1 MASRNYGN
9 TYNTEYNRDLLEDLH
24 ANDMYRDTNGQPTY
38 MEPQRL
44 FRGARDYTDRFSRRV
59 GGARCGDIGRYG
71 GNFVNDRG
79 EVVNE
84 ILNHPHIYRGATDAG
99 QPLRRPPGM
108 ISPHHKMAFQKILPG
123 SMAYLPQYNAEELYD
138 VNQEDYQVDVFE
150 EIMDGNN
157 GSGYHG
163 GNVGE
168 IYRDEGGN
176 FVAPTQSMMGAGK
189 MRDSYRQFAESDLG
203 QSVIPIAKMGAKS
216 GLKKLAST
224 LIHNPIYRS
233 AANKMIEDQIG
244 SGLNLNKMSAIN
256 VSRMLDQFG
265 ENTGINASIKNY
277 KEKVY
282 GRGGAGPPPG
292 RGGVK
297 KYSLDKFLT
306 NISNPEKVREAADK
320 SGITARLATSPELAN
335 IGNYLKKLTGG
346 GEGSGLSNMF
356 GLSDPKKMR
365 AALQSPKGQALMNI
379 AKEINTLRGGGD
391 VKETIADELIAMLKP
406 HINKLGTALLPE
418 GKKLY
423 TKAKKE
429 IDKILGSGWGA
440 VEGYNPDNTPMSD
453 EQREAH
459 YQRTGLDIR
468 RKQPNKLPKM
478 PTRAEF
484 YGKTTDP
491 MASSIRPAVP
501 RLPARKLLGDR
512 VPALGSGLDLTP
524 KRRGRPKKVPLPPS
538 VQVVMDGEPSKTIQV
553 VGGGK
558 RGRGRP
564 RKDGGM
570 FRNQSDRSAYAR
582 GINLAARLFG
592 QPPIEPSTRP
602 VDPTD
607 IFETDPASP
616 AYQRETLLYEEGR
629 KEHNELE
636 KEKLRKMMEGLNR
649 RTQAYKDLMKR
660 LEALEKDDSWKND
673 PMYNLEPTYG
683 SGKPRKRGR
692 PRKGGNVEMTIENM
706 VQKVAPTKSADKR
719 KARGVLIKK
728 VMSEMKLKLGEASKY
743 IKENNLI

>member
-9 TYNTEYNRDLLEDLH
+9 AYNTEYNRDLLEDLH

-44 FRGARDYTDRFSRRV
+44 FRGARDYTDRFSRSV
-59 GGARCGDIGRYG
+59 GGAMCGDIGRYG

-138 VNQEDYQVDVFE
+138 VNQEEYQVNVFE
-150 EIMDGNN
+150 EIMDDNN
-157 GSGYHG
+157 GRGYSG

-189 MRDSYRQFAESDLG
+189 MGDAYRRFADSDLG

-244 SGLNLNKMSAIN
+244 SGAVTDFFTN
-256 VSRMLDQFG
+256 
-265 ENTGINASIKNY
+265 IKN
-277 KEKVY
+277 KTGPSIDAEIRRRK
-282 GRGGAGPPPG
+282 GGAGPPPG

-306 NISNPEKVREAADK
+306 NVSNPEKVREAADK
-320 SGITARLATSPELAN
+320 SGITARLATSPELAS

-346 GEGSGLSNMF
+346 GPLSDLASMAHIAK
-356 GLSDPKKMR
+356 DPKKVR
-365 AALQSPKGQALMNI
+365 AALQGPKGQALMNI

-423 TKAKKE
+423 KKAKKE

-440 VEGYNPDNTPMSD
+440 AEGYNPDNTPMTD
-453 EQREAH
+453 EQREAY
-459 YQRTGLDIR
+459 YQKSGVDIR
-468 RKQPNKLPKM
+468 KKQPYKLPKM
-478 PTRAEF
+478 PLPEVF
-484 YGKTTDP
+484 GKP
-491 MASSIRPAVP
+491 GYLPAMPRPAVP
-501 RLPARKLLGDR
+501 RLPSRKLLGDKYA
-512 VPALGSGLDLTP
+512 ALGSGLDLTH
-524 KRRGRPKKVPLPPS
+524 KKQRGRPKKVPLPPS
-538 VQVVMDGEPSKTIQV
+538 VQKVLDGEPSKTIQV
-553 VGGGK
+553 VGGAVK

-570 FRNQSDRSAYAR
+570 FTNQSDRNAYAR

-592 QPPIEPSTRP
+592 QPSIQPSTRP

-607 IFETDPASP
+607 IFETDRASP

-629 KEHNELE
+629 KEHDELE
-636 KEKLRKMMEGLNR
+636 KEKLKKMMEGLDK
-649 RTQAYKDLMKR
+649 RTRAYKDLMER
-660 LEALEKDDSWKND
+660 LKALEKDDSWKND

-683 SGKPRKRGR
+683 SGKPKKRGR

-706 VQKVAPTKSADKR
+706 VQKVAPTNSADKR
-719 KARGVLIKK
+719 KARAALIKK

>member
-9 TYNTEYNRDLLEDLH
+9 AYNTEYNRDLLEDLH

-44 FRGARDYTDRFSRRV
+44 FRGARDYTDRFSRSV
-59 GGARCGDIGRYG
+59 GGAMCGDIGRYG

-138 VNQEDYQVDVFE
+138 VNQEEYQVNVFE
-150 EIMDGNN
+150 EIMDDNN
-157 GSGYHG
+157 GRGYSG

-189 MRDSYRQFAESDLG
+189 MGDAYRQFADSDLG

-233 AANKMIEDQIG
+233 AANKIIEDQIG
-244 SGLNLNKMSAIN
+244 SGMNIPLNRMVREYKQAIKK
-256 VSRMLDQFG
+256 QG
-265 ENTGINASIKNY
+265 EDRKL
-277 KEKVY
+277 K
-282 GRGGAGPPPG
+282 RGGG
-292 RGGVK
+292 
-297 KYSLDKFLT
+297 SL
-306 NISNPEKVREAADK
+306 A
-320 SGITARLATSPELAN
+320 
-335 IGNYLKKLTGG
+335 
-346 GEGSGLSNMF
+346 
-356 GLSDPKKMR
+356 
-365 AALQSPKGQALMNI
+365 NI
-379 AKEINTLRGGGD
+379 AKELQILKNGD
-391 VKETIADELIAMLKP
+391 NVGKTIADELIAMLKP

-423 TKAKKE
+423 KNAKKE

-440 VEGYNPDNTPMSD
+440 VEGYNPDNTPMTD

-459 YQRTGLDIR
+459 YQRTGIDIR
-468 RKQPNKLPKM
+468 RKKPNKLFKPS
-478 PTRAEF
+478 PEDFAAAF
-484 YGKTTDP
+484 GKKIDP
-491 MASSIRPAVP
+491 MASQIRPAIP
-501 RLPARKLLGDR
+501 RPAIPRPAIPIAAAIARLPPQKMLGDKYA
-512 VPALGSGLDLTP
+512 ALGSGLDLTP
-524 KRRGRPKKVPLPPS
+524 KKRGRPKKVPLPPS
-538 VQVVMDGEPSKTIQV
+538 VQKVLDGEPSKTIQV
-553 VGGGK
+553 VGGAVK

-570 FRNQSDRSAYAR
+570 FSGLKDRLKERVFGGPSSSVDKGDLPYEDDASKERRGVKDKSGDDDDFGIDLADEEIFKEIAAAKKADKLRILLKMKRLFQIGIGNAR
-582 GINLAARLFG
+582 DRKLRQMLEARLIAEG
-592 QPPIEPSTRP
+592 KLLPIGDWIDS
-602 VDPTD
+602 
-607 IFETDPASP
+607 
-616 AYQRETLLYEEGR
+616 
-629 KEHNELE
+629 ELE
-636 KEKLRKMMEGLNR
+636 K
-649 RTQAYKDLMKR
+649 
-660 LEALEKDDSWKND
+660 LEKSNSPSMSSRPQMSKADATK
-673 PMYNLEPTYG
+673 YG
-683 SGKPRKRGR
+683 LGTPRKRGR
-692 PRKGGNVEMTIENM
+692 PKKGGNLEMTIENM
-706 VQKVAPTKSADKR
+706 VQKVAPTNSADKR
-719 KARGVLIKK
+719 KSRAALIKK
-728 VMSEMKLKLGEASKY
+728 IMSEMKLKLGEASKY